1 MPWEPIDPS
10 VGVVGG
16 DGGDAS
22 ADNDVA
28 AENTKT
34 GGCQTNPDADLP
46 GSSSSAGVQSAQHD
60 SSGVAPSSA
69 APLVDRQ
76 SQQSA
81 TGAANLAAGKTVA
94 TVDRWQ
100 HPATSS
106 SISDTANPLGI
117 GEKIAPLDD
126 SVHRQPH
133 QRTSSEVETPRF
145 QNEPSP
151 SSSVT
156 RLPEQAAERATEPA
170 VSLPTVTK
178 TSRRETFGTS
188 NTSDHM
194 DNPLNPPEPRGA
206 ATKASATTRTS
217 EPLTS
222 RYERSPPSSDH
233 SPRNN
238 AYTHFQL
245 PNSGSSGEEDM
256 MDLFSPPV
264 SSVLRIRNRGIT
276 NQVVTAASTAVVGGQ
291 HQHQGQGLVA
301 QTPIYHQHH
310 HQLQHSYEQAQ
321 HQYFESS
328 VAVKPAE
335 SAPARMPVSRQEQS
349 MPSPTRPPHSE
360 RHDRDA
366 AFNTDIHFDS
376 DDYDNNPSLQLSFE
390 ESPESRPRSSPIPD
404 SASSKQSDAKREA
417 QARFQ
422 QQQLHPPAHQQQA
435 TLQPPPPGYPPY
447 QMYHYHYGAPPQPP
461 GSNQPQPMAIAS
473 PRGVPP
479 VAYHYPADGSQPQMM
494 LPPPGSL
501 PYPPPQW
508 ADHYFMGYPPPP
520 PSHYQQPPPPPTPA
534 SGSRTP
540 GKRKV
545 RREDM
550 NATMETAELSYEESV
565 GGPVSP
571 PSSKKK
577 KDVSLGVG
585 TWPSPAQELVRD
597 LM

>member
-1 MPWEPIDPS
+1 MSSRTRIGRWPNNENDDGDSNMPWEPIDPS

-94 TVDRWQ
+94 TVDRRQ

-170 VSLPTVTK
+170 VSLPMVTK
-178 TSRRETFGTS
+178 TTRRKTFGTS

-328 VAVKPAE
+328 VAVKPAV
-335 SAPARMPVSRQEQS
+335 SAPARMPVSV
-349 MPSPTRPPHSE
+349 T
-360 RHDRDA
+360 
-366 AFNTDIHFDS
+366 
-376 DDYDNNPSLQLSFE
+376 
-390 ESPESRPRSSPIPD
+390 SSPQAHCFYAYSHILLFTFFAYLRYLVKSKVCQVQLDLLTPKDTIETLPSIQTFILIQTIMTIIHHCNYRLRRVQRPD
-404 SASSKQSDAKREA
+404 LVVLG
-417 QARFQ
+417 F
-422 QQQLHPPAHQQQA
+422 LI
-435 TLQPPPPGYPPY
+435 L
-447 QMYHYHYGAPPQPP
+447 
-461 GSNQPQPMAIAS
+461 
-473 PRGVPP
+473 
-479 VAYHYPADGSQPQMM
+479 
-494 LPPPGSL
+494 L
-501 PYPPPQW
+501 
-508 ADHYFMGYPPPP
+508 
-520 PSHYQQPPPPPTPA
+520 
-534 SGSRTP
+534 
-540 GKRKV
+540 
-545 RREDM
+545 RRNRAMQKE
-550 NATMETAELSYEESV
+550 
-565 GGPVSP
+565 
-571 PSSKKK
+571 KH
-577 KDVSLGVG
+577 SLGFNNSNCIHRHINNKLRCSLLLRVILRIKCI
-585 TWPSPAQELVRD
+585 TIITEHHRSHQAAINHSQWR
-597 LM
+597 